1 MENGNGLNY
10 TVCIVL
16 LVIIMPIMLIAK
28 ADGWF
33 AISTII
39 IGMFAG
45 LLLPDPYKEHLS
57 KK

>member
-1 MENGNGLNY
+1 MENENGLNY

-16 LVIIMPIMLIAK
+16 LVIVMPIMLIAK

-33 AISTII
+33 AISTIM
-39 IGMFAG
+39 IGMFLG
-45 LLLPDPYKEHLS
+45 LFLPDPYKEYLN